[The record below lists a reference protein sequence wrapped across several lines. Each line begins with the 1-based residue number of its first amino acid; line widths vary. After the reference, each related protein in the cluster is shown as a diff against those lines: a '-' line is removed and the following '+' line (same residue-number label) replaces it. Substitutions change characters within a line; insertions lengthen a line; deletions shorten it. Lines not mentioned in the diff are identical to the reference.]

1 MKIYSKFDN
10 GFPQGKNMKRE
21 LMEKRKPD
29 VAFQAE
35 NMLGLC
41 IHQTIIETTLTKR
54 EWRKLS

>member
-10 GFPQGKNMKRE
+10 GFPQGKKMKKRINGE
-21 LMEKRKPD
+21 RKPD

-41 IHQTIIETTLTKR
+41 IHQTIIETT
-54 EWRKLS
+54 